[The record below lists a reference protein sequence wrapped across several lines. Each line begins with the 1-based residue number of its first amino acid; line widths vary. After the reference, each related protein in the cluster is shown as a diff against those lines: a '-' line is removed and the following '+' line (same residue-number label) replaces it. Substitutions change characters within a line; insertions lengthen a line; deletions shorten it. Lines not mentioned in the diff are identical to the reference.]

1 MKKDVKFTVLYNK
14 EISGGNW
21 LIRFKPVEKL
31 EERFIKSIS
40 AGQFCEVSLGLSDP
54 LLRRPFG
61 IVRVGSEGEIDLSYK
76 VVGKGTE
83 IMTEFY
89 EGKMVKI
96 LLPLGNKFK
105 FFENKKAIIV
115 VGGIGVAPTIKLI
128 EELKAR
134 KSEIYYF
141 YGASNKENLIF
152 AEEIK
157 KNVTEMYIATDDGSA
172 GEKGFITNQFQK
184 FITEKNAELSDYV
197 MYACGPTP
205 LLMTLSDISKI
216 KKIESYLSFESKM
229 ACGFGL
235 CAGCAIKV
243 KDKENDFKYV
253 RVCKEGAIFK
263 GSEVMYEY

>member
-21 LIRFKPVEKL
+21 LIKFKPVEKL
-31 EERFIKSIS
+31 EKEFIDSIS

-61 IVRVGSEGEIDLSYK
+61 IVRVGENGEIDLSYK

-83 IMTEFY
+83 LMTEFY
-89 EGKMVKI
+89 EGKEVKI
-96 LLPLGNKFK
+96 LLPLGNKYKIFAG
-105 FFENKKAIIV
+105 KKAIV
-115 VGGIGVAPTIKLI
+115 VAGGIGVATTIKLVD
-128 EELKAR
+128 ELKAR
-134 KSEIYYF
+134 GSEIYYF
-141 YGASNKENLIF
+141 YGAANKDSLIF
-152 AEEIK
+152 ADEIK
-157 KNVTEMYIATDDGSA
+157 ENVTEMFIATDDGSC
-172 GEKGFITNQFQK
+172 GEKGFITNQLQK
-184 FITEKNAELSDYV
+184 FISSGEIDLSEFV

-216 KKIESYLSFESKM
+216 KKIESYLSFEAKM

-243 KDKENDFKYV
+243 KDEEKDYKYV
-253 RVCKEGAIFK
+253 RVCKEGTIFK
-263 GSEVMYEY
+263 GTEVMYEH